1 MEEYN
6 YNWELKKAI
15 VEKGYRQNWLAN
27 KIGIDSAILTKYIT
41 GERIVP
47 DEKKIIIADLL
58 GCAVNDIFREDR

>member
-1 MEEYN
+1 MEKYN

-15 VEKGYRQNWLAN
+15 VENGYRQNWLAN
-27 KIGIDSAILTKYIT
+27 KIGIDSAVLTKYIT